1 MQIKLTIIASSL
13 LIALHTNADEQEKK
27 QNVIPVVLAHH
38 YQQGIDVAEY
48 WQSEKLDGIRAIW
61 DGKSLTT
68 RNGRHIHVPK
78 WFSDPLP
85 DYPVEGELWAG
96 RGNFH
101 IVQQTVLDHKPKD
114 KAWRQIHF
122 MLFDLPHAAGDY
134 AKRYYNLVYLV
145 EQLNLPYIEYIDHQ
159 PIQSEQELFSY
170 LDSVD
175 HSNGEGIMLRKITSR
190 YQAGRSSDLLKLK
203 RHHDDEAVVL
213 GYKVGTGKYK
223 GMLGA
228 VLVEWRDGKQ
238 FYIGSG
244 FTDQQRRQPPAI
256 GATITFRHNGF
267 TSGDLPRF
275 ARYLRTRVE

>member
-1 MQIKLTIIASSL
+1 MQFKLTVLASSL
-13 LIALHTNADEQEKK
+13 LIALHANGDIQDN
-27 QNVIPVVLAHH
+27 QHDVIPVVLAHSYH
-38 YQQGIDVAEY
+38 QGINVAEY
-48 WQSEKLDGIRAIW
+48 WQSEKLDGIRAVW
-61 DGKSLTT
+61 DGKQLKT

-78 WFSDPLP
+78 WFSADLP
-85 DYPVEGELWAG
+85 EYPVEGELWAG

-101 IVQQTVLDHKPKD
+101 VVQQTVLDHNPVD
-114 KAWRQIHF
+114 EAWRKIRF

-134 AKRYYNLVYLV
+134 SKRYYNLIYLV
-145 EQLNLPYIEYIDHQ
+145 EQIQQAHIQYIEHSV
-159 PIQSEQELFSY
+159 IQSEQELFGY

-175 HSNGEGIMLRKITSR
+175 NSNGEGIMLRRISSH

-203 RHHDDEAVVL
+203 HHQDDEAVVI

-228 VLVEWRDGKQ
+228 VLVEWRGGKQ

-244 FTDQQRRQPPAI
+244 FTDQQRKQPPLI

-267 TSGDLPRF
+267 TSRDLPKF
-275 ARYLRTRVE
+275 ARYVRTRVE

>member
-1 MQIKLTIIASSL
+1 MQLKLTVLASSL
-13 LIALHTNADEQEKK
+13 LFALHANGDGLDNKL
-27 QNVIPVVLAHH
+27 NVIPVVLAHH
-38 YQQGIDVAEY
+38 YQQGIDITKY

-61 DGKSLTT
+61 DGVQLTT
-68 RNGRHIHVPK
+68 RNGRHIYVPK
-78 WFSDPLP
+78 WFSEHLP

-101 IVQQTVLDHKPKD
+101 IVQQTVLDHKPVEQ
-114 KAWRQIHF
+114 AWREIRF

-145 EQLNLPYIEYIDHQ
+145 EQINQAHIQYIEHSVIH
-159 PIQSEQELFSY
+159 SEKELFTY

-175 HSNGEGIMLRKITSR
+175 HSNGEGIMLRKISSR

-203 RHHDDEAVVL
+203 RYQDDEATVI

-228 VLVEWRDGKQ
+228 VLVEWQDGKQ

-244 FTDQQRRQPPAI
+244 FTDLQRKQPPPI
-256 GATITFRHNGF
+256 GAIITFRHNGY
-267 TSGDLPRF
+267 TSKDLPKF
-275 ARYLRTRVE
+275 ARYLRTRLE